1 MDDIA
6 SDPDEATERLEEGIA
21 LALSGGGYRAM
32 VFHLG
37 ALLRLNEVGLL
48 GKLARVSSVSG
59 GSITAGALAMSW
71 KELRFK
77 DGIAD
82 NLQIVIDRV
91 RALAATTI
99 DAGAVIGGILLP
111 GTISDRVVSAYDRV
125 LFHAKKLSDLADE
138 VPGKVPRFVFNAT
151 NVQTAALWR
160 FSKPYM
166 GDYRVGLVDNPD
178 VALARVVAASSAFP
192 PVLSPLTLT
201 INEPVKK
208 TNGADLFRVPF
219 TQQAVLSDGGVY
231 DNLGLETIFKRYTT
245 LLVSDAGQKIAP
257 EEDPAHDWARHSIRI
272 LDTVD
277 NQVRSLRKRQLI
289 DAYLRSDHSGCYW
302 GIRTHYADYKL
313 TNDPLKCATRDP
325 TYLAEI
331 PTRLQAMDGNEQ
343 DRLINWGYA
352 ICDAALR
359 AHVDP
364 AKFGISIGTPRFP
377 YPQGY

>member
-6 SDPDEATERLEEGIA
+6 SDPDEATGRLEQGIA